1 MMLFN
6 NDGNAFFIA
15 AFELLAE
22 MKNMG
27 HKRCSYLS
35 VLELAR
41 FFKHWIM
48 SMNYLCTMIC

>member
-35 VLELAR
+35 VLE
-41 FFKHWIM
+41 
-48 SMNYLCTMIC
+48 